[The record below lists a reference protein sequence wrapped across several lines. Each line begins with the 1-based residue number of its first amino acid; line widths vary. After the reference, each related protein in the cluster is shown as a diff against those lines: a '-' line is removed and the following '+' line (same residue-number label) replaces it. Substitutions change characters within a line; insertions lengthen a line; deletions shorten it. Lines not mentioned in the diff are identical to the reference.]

1 VVDTLE
7 SLGTPDPALVGPGRI
22 GDRCYAAGMLRS
34 ALTEQYGLEV
44 PVVEAG
50 MAFVGT
56 PPLAIAV
63 SKAGGMGTLGAAM
76 VPPEGLRAMI
86 RAVRAETDR
95 PFGVNFIT
103 PFATSEAVDVCIEE
117 RVPVVSFHWDD
128 PPVAYIKRLREQGVK
143 VWMQA
148 GTVDLARQLVDIG
161 IDAIIAQGTEAGGHN
176 RGTTSTLV
184 LVPAMVDAV
193 APVPVLAAGGIA
205 DGRGLVAALALGAA
219 GAWVGTRLAATMEA
233 NAHAQYKQRI
243 VDAGVGGTTLT
254 RIFGPEWYGVT
265 TRSLRNRIVREW
277 EGKPQPPPLDPQA
290 PAIGHSQL
298 GGQVVPMPRFS
309 ALLPTPGTEG
319 DFEEMCMVAGE
330 SSALVHAIE
339 PAGDVIRKMA
349 EEAEALIQKWARVR

>member
-1 VVDTLE
+1 M
-7 SLGTPDPALVGPGRI
+7 
-22 GDRCYAAGMLRS
+22 YAVAMLTS
-34 ALTEQYGLEV
+34 ALTEQYGLKV
-44 PVVEAG
+44 PIVEAG
-50 MAFVGT
+50 MAFLGM

-103 PFATSEAVDVCIEE
+103 QFTTSEAVDVCIEE
-117 RVPVVSFHWDD
+117 QVPVVSFHWAD
-128 PPVAYIKRLREQGVK
+128 PPVEYIKRLRAQGVK

-148 GTVDLARQLVDIG
+148 GSIAMAKQAAEIGVDAL
-161 IDAIIAQGTEAGGHN
+161 IAQGIEAGGHN
-176 RGTTSTLV
+176 RGTASTLV

-193 APVPVLAAGGIA
+193 APIPVLAAGGIA
-205 DGRGLVAALALGAA
+205 DGRGLAAALMLGAA
-219 GAWVGTRLAATMEA
+219 GAWVGTRLAATDE
-233 NAHAQYKQRI
+233 AHAHPQYKQRI
-243 VDAGVGGTTLT
+243 VDAGVADTTLT
-254 RIFGPEWYGVT
+254 RIFGPEWYDVT
-265 TRSLRNRIVREW
+265 TRCLRNRIVREW

-290 PAIGHSQL
+290 PAIGHCQL
-298 GGQVVPMPRFS
+298 GGQVVPMPKFS

-349 EEAEALIQKWARVR
+349 EEAEALIQKWAVVK

>member
-1 VVDTLE
+1 M
-7 SLGTPDPALVGPGRI
+7 
-22 GDRCYAAGMLRS
+22 YAVSMLTS
-34 ALTEQYGLEV
+34 ALTDQYGLKV
-44 PVVEAG
+44 PIVEAG
-50 MAFVGT
+50 MAFVGM

-103 PFATSEAVDVCIEE
+103 HFTTSEAVDVCIEE
-117 RVPVVSFHWDD
+117 QVPVVSFHWAD
-128 PPVAYIKRLREQGVK
+128 PPVEYIKRLRGRGVK

-148 GTVDLARQLVDIG
+148 GSIAMAKQLAELG
-161 IDAIIAQGTEAGGHN
+161 IDAIIAQGIEAGGHN
-176 RGTTSTLV
+176 RGTASTLV

-219 GAWVGTRLAATMEA
+219 GVWVGTRLVATHEA
-233 NAHAQYKQRI
+233 NAHLQYKQRI
-243 VDAGVGGTTLT
+243 VDAGVADTALT
-254 RIFGPEWYGVT
+254 RIFGPEWYDVT

-277 EGKPQPPPLDPQA
+277 EGRPQPPPLDPQGPQA
-290 PAIGHSQL
+290 PAIGHTQL
-298 GGQVVPMPRFS
+298 GGQTVPMPKFS

-319 DFEEMCMVAGE
+319 DFDEMCMVAGE
-330 SSALVHAIE
+330 SSGLVHAVE

-349 EEAEALIQKWARVR
+349 EEAEALIQKWVGAK